1 MHGPL
6 DPYVTFKLVLMGLC
20 LLLSGFFASSEAAL
34 FSLTPLHLHKMRE
47 ERFPFFS
54 SVERLLET
62 PRRLLITIIAGNEIV
77 NIVLTATATALFISL
92 FGERGEWLTVAVLSP
107 VLFLFG
113 EAVPK
118 IFGKTYSMR
127 LSSTVA
133 PLMSLIQRMEFP
145 LVWLLERI
153 SGFILGPMRTRE
165 AAEGD
170 PLMEDEFRS
179 LVDAGYQE
187 GILETGQRDLIHRV
201 FELADTPVCDIM
213 TPRVDMFCLPLSTS
227 AGELRRKIVEQ
238 GYSRIPLYGTGPDDI
253 VGILYARDLL
263 GLMAEGRSPGSV
275 EALLRKPYF
284 VPEVRSADQV
294 LRDFQKRNMH
304 MAVVVDEYGGISG
317 LVTMED
323 ILEALFGDIY
333 DERDTRKRPVHR
345 IDEKTLMVSGV
356 LSIDDFNEIAG
367 TSIPSE
373 DFGTVGGFV
382 LHLFGRLPARGD
394 RVETEGLSFVVRK
407 TKGTRILN
415 VRVTREEA
423 P

>member
-1 MHGPL
+1 
-6 DPYVTFKLVLMGLC
+6 MGLC

-133 PLMSLIQRMEFP
+133 PLMNLIQRVEFP

-153 SGFILGPMRTRE
+153 SGFILGPMRARE

-213 TPRVDMFCLPLSTS
+213 TPRVDMFCLPLSTG

-238 GYSRIPLYGTGPDDI
+238 GYSRIPLFGTGPDDV

-345 IDEKTLMVSGV
+345 IDEKTLMVSGA

-407 TKGTRILN
+407 TKGTRILS

>member
-1 MHGPL
+1 M

-20 LLLSGFFASSEAAL
+20 LLLSGFFSSSEAAL

-47 ERFPFFS
+47 ERFPFFAH
-54 SVERLLET
+54 VERLLET

-92 FGERGEWLTVAVLSP
+92 FGERGEWLTVVVLSP

-133 PLMSLIQRMEFP
+133 PLMSLIQRAEFP
-145 LVWLLERI
+145 LVWLLEKI
-153 SGFILGPMRTRE
+153 SGFILGPLRARE
-165 AAEGD
+165 AAEGEA
-170 PLMEDEFRS
+170 LMEDEFRS
-179 LVDAGYQE
+179 LVDAGYKE

-201 FELADTPVCDIM
+201 FELADTPVNDIM
-213 TPRVDMFCLPLSTS
+213 TPRVDMFCLPLSTGPQ
-227 AGELRRKIVEQ
+227 ALRREIVEQ
-238 GYSRIPLYGTGPDDI
+238 GYSRIPLYGTGPDDV

-275 EALLRKPYF
+275 ESLLRKPYF

-304 MAVVVDEYGGISG
+304 MAIVVDEYGGIAG

-345 IDEKTLMVSGV
+345 IDEKTLMVSGA
-356 LSIDDFNEIAG
+356 LSVDDFNEIAG

-382 LHLFGRLPARGD
+382 FHLFGRLPARGEK
-394 RVETEGLSFVVRK
+394 VSAEGLTFAVRK
-407 TKGTRILN
+407 IKGTRILS
-415 VRVTREEA
+415 VRVTREEG

>member
-1 MHGPL
+1 
-6 DPYVTFKLVLMGLC
+6 MGLC

-47 ERFPFFS
+47 ERFPFFAH
-54 SVERLLET
+54 VERILET

-77 NIVLTATATALFISL
+77 NIILSATATALFISL
-92 FGERGEWLTVAVLSP
+92 YGERGEWLTVAVLSP

-127 LSSTVA
+127 LSSLVA

-145 LVWLLERI
+145 LVWLLEKI
-153 SGFILGPMRTRE
+153 SEFILGPLRARE
-165 AAEGD
+165 AAESD
-170 PLMEDEFRS
+170 TLMEDEFRS

-201 FELADTPVCDIM
+201 FELADTPVNDIM

-238 GYSRIPLYGTGPDDI
+238 GYSRIPLYGTGPDDV

-263 GLMAEGRSPGSV
+263 GLLAEGRSPGSV
-275 EALLRKPYF
+275 ESLLRKPYF

-304 MAVVVDEYGGISG
+304 MAIVVDEYGGLSG

-345 IDEKTLMVSGV
+345 IDEKTLMVSGA
-356 LSIDDFNEIAG
+356 LSVDEFNEIAG

-382 LHLFGRLPARGD
+382 FHLFGRLPARGEK
-394 RVETEGLSFVVRK
+394 VAAEGLTFVVRK
-407 TKGTRILN
+407 IKGTRILS
-415 VRVTREEA
+415 VRVTREEG

>member
-1 MHGPL
+1 
-6 DPYVTFKLVLMGLC
+6 MGLC
-20 LLLSGFFASSEAAL
+20 LFLSGFFASSEAAL

-47 ERFPFFS
+47 ERFPFFAH
-54 SVERLLET
+54 VERILET

-77 NIVLTATATALFISL
+77 NIILSATATALFISL
-92 FGERGEWLTVAVLSP
+92 YGERGEWLTVAVLSP

-127 LSSTVA
+127 LSSLVA

-145 LVWLLERI
+145 LVWLLEKI
-153 SGFILGPMRTRE
+153 SGFILGPLRARE
-165 AAEGD
+165 AAESD
-170 PLMEDEFRS
+170 TLMEDEFRS

-201 FELADTPVCDIM
+201 FELADTPVNDIM

-238 GYSRIPLYGTGPDDI
+238 GYSRIPLYGTGPDDV

-263 GLMAEGRSPGSV
+263 GLLAEGRSPGSV
-275 EALLRKPYF
+275 ESLLRKPYF

-304 MAVVVDEYGGISG
+304 MAIVVDEYGGLSG

-345 IDEKTLMVSGV
+345 IDEKTLMVSGA
-356 LSIDDFNEIAG
+356 LSVDEFNEIAG

-382 LHLFGRLPARGD
+382 FHLFGRLPARGEK
-394 RVETEGLSFVVRK
+394 VAAEGLTFVVRK
-407 TKGTRILN
+407 IKGTRILS
-415 VRVTREEA
+415 VRVTREEG

>member
-1 MHGPL
+1 
-6 DPYVTFKLVLMGLC
+6 MGLC
-20 LLLSGFFASSEAAL
+20 LLLSGFFSSSEAAL

-47 ERFPFFS
+47 EHFPFFS
-54 SVERLLET
+54 AVERLLET

-133 PLMSLIQRMEFP
+133 PLMSLIQRVEFP
-145 LVWLLERI
+145 LVWLLEKI
-153 SGFILGPMRTRE
+153 SGFILGPLRARE
-165 AAEGD
+165 AAEGET
-170 PLMEDEFRS
+170 LMEDEFRS
-179 LVDAGYQE
+179 LVDAGYKE

-201 FELADTPVCDIM
+201 FELADTPVNDIM
-213 TPRVDMFCLPLSTS
+213 TPRVDMFCLPLSTGPQ
-227 AGELRRKIVEQ
+227 ALRREIVEQ
-238 GYSRIPLYGTGPDDI
+238 GYSRIPLYGTGPDDV

-263 GLMAEGRSPGSV
+263 GLMAQGRSPGSV
-275 EALLRKPYF
+275 ESLLRKPYF

-304 MAVVVDEYGGISG
+304 MAIVVDEYGGISG

-345 IDEKTLMVSGV
+345 IDEKTLMVSGA
-356 LSIDDFNEIAG
+356 LSVDDFNEIAG

-382 LHLFGRLPARGD
+382 FHLFGRLPARGEK
-394 RVETEGLSFVVRK
+394 VAAEGLTFVVRK
-407 TKGTRILN
+407 IKGTRILS
-415 VRVTREEA
+415 VRVTREEG

>member
-1 MHGPL
+1 
-6 DPYVTFKLVLMGLC
+6 MGLC
-20 LLLSGFFASSEAAL
+20 LFLSGFFASSEAAL

-47 ERFPFFS
+47 ERFPFFAH
-54 SVERLLET
+54 VERILET

-77 NIVLTATATALFISL
+77 NIILSATATALFISL
-92 FGERGEWLTVAVLSP
+92 YGERGEWLTVAVLSP

-127 LSSTVA
+127 LSSLVA

-145 LVWLLERI
+145 LVWLLEKI
-153 SGFILGPMRTRE
+153 SGFILGPLRARE
-165 AAEGD
+165 AAESD
-170 PLMEDEFRS
+170 TLMEDEFRS

-201 FELADTPVCDIM
+201 FELADTPVNDIM

-238 GYSRIPLYGTGPDDI
+238 GYSRIPLYGTGPDDV

-263 GLMAEGRSPGSV
+263 GLLAEGRSPGSV
-275 EALLRKPYF
+275 ESLLRKPYF

-304 MAVVVDEYGGISG
+304 MAIVVDEYGGISG

-345 IDEKTLMVSGV
+345 IDEKTLMVSGA
-356 LSIDDFNEIAG
+356 LSVDEFNEIAG

-382 LHLFGRLPARGD
+382 FHLFGRLPARGEK
-394 RVETEGLSFVVRK
+394 VAAEGLTFVVRK
-407 TKGTRILN
+407 IKGTRILS
-415 VRVTREEA
+415 VRVTREEG

>member
-1 MHGPL
+1 
-6 DPYVTFKLVLMGLC
+6 MGLC
-20 LLLSGFFASSEAAL
+20 LLLSGFFSSSEAAL

-47 ERFPFFS
+47 ERFPFFAH
-54 SVERLLET
+54 VERLLET

-133 PLMSLIQRMEFP
+133 PLMSLIQRVEFP
-145 LVWLLERI
+145 LVWLLEKI
-153 SGFILGPMRTRE
+153 SGFILGPLRARE
-165 AAEGD
+165 AAEGEA
-170 PLMEDEFRS
+170 LMEDEFRS
-179 LVDAGYQE
+179 LVDAGYKE

-201 FELADTPVCDIM
+201 FELADTPVNDIM
-213 TPRVDMFCLPLSTS
+213 TPRVDMFCLPLST
-227 AGELRRKIVEQ
+227 APQALRREIVEQ
-238 GYSRIPLYGTGPDDI
+238 GYSRIPLYGTGPDDV

-275 EALLRKPYF
+275 ESLLRKPYF

-304 MAVVVDEYGGISG
+304 MAIVVDEYGGIAG

-345 IDEKTLMVSGV
+345 IDEKTLMVSGA
-356 LSIDDFNEIAG
+356 LSVDDFNEIAG

-382 LHLFGRLPARGD
+382 FHLFGRLPARGEK
-394 RVETEGLSFVVRK
+394 VAAEGLTFVVRK
-407 TKGTRILN
+407 IKGTRILS
-415 VRVTREEA
+415 VRVTREEG